1 MLLMSI
7 ITEQRTLMTT
17 INLLREEMI
26 QTAIKEGF
34 TSKKTLIL
42 SQQLDEY
49 IIQYQSLNTED

>member
-1 MLLMSI
+1 MSI